1 MPDTPAGDAL
11 HASWDTQLTI
21 VFFCHNRY
29 LQILKHPIPE
39 VAWVRHMQGTPVRI
53 IAVSSSAHQMD
64 GLDLEDL
71 HFRHRKYGTWKAY
84 GQSKLCNILFAK
96 ELARR

>member
-1 MPDTPAGDAL
+1 
-11 HASWDTQLTI
+11 
-21 VFFCHNRY
+21 
-29 LQILKHPIPE
+29 
-39 VAWVRHMQGTPVRI
+39 MQGTPVRVI
-53 IAVSSSAHQMD
+53 TVSSAAHQMD

-96 ELARR
+96 ELAKR